1 MLIEHL
7 NRRLL
12 ELDAA
17 ALRRRLRV
25 AESPCEPLQA
35 FEGEHGGEPL
45 LAFCSND
52 YLGLAHHPGLAT
64 VLAEGAR
71 LWGTGSGASHLVSGH
86 LRPHAQVEELLARW
100 FEPHIPHARALL
112 MCSGYMANLALMTAL
127 GDGSATLFCDK
138 LNHASLIDGARLA
151 EGEVKRYAHGRLDV
165 LESQLAACTTP
176 IKLIVTDAV
185 FSMDGDIADLPALL
199 KLAEKFDAWIVLD
212 DAHGLGVLGLH
223 GHGALEHFELRSE
236 RFICMGTLGK
246 AAGVSGAF
254 VAAHPA
260 VIEWLVQKARSY
272 IYTTA
277 MPPALAHVLVASLK
291 LIGGNEGRVRRARL
305 LGLIEQLRTGLRTLV
320 SVQPGWK
327 LGESATAIQPLIVGD
342 NETALNLSAALRRQG
357 LYVPAMRPPTVP
369 PGTARLRITL
379 SAAHTPAQVQRLL
392 QALAQAMGE
401 TP

>member
-1 MLIEHL
+1 MLIEHI

-25 AESPCEPLQA
+25 AESPCEPQQA

-52 YLGLAHHPGLAT
+52 YLGLAHHPALAQA
-64 VLAEGAR
+64 LAEGAR

-86 LRPHAQVEELLARW
+86 MRPHAQVEELVARW
-100 FEPHIPHARALL
+100 FAPHIPHARALL
-112 MCSGYMANLALMTAL
+112 MCSGYMANLALTTAL

-151 EGEVKRYAHGRLDV
+151 DADVKRYAHGRLDV
-165 LESQLAACTTP
+165 LAQQLGACTTP

-199 KLAEKFDAWIVLD
+199 QLAETHDAWLILD
-212 DAHGLGVLGLH
+212 DAHGLGVLGEQ
-223 GHGALEHFELRSE
+223 GHGALEHFDLHSE
-236 RFICMGTLGK
+236 RLICMGTLGK

-260 VIEWLVQKARSY
+260 IIEWLIQKARSF

-277 MPPALAHVLVASLK
+277 MPPAVAHAILASLK
-291 LIGGNEGRVRRARL
+291 LIESAEGRARRARL
-305 LGLIEQLRTGLRTLV
+305 LGLIEQLRTGLRPLVALQPAWTL
-320 SVQPGWK
+320 GD
-327 LGESATAIQPLIVGD
+327 SATAIQPLIVGD
-342 NETALNLSAALRRQG
+342 NETALRLSMALRRQG

-369 PGTARLRITL
+369 AGTARLRITL

-392 QALAQAMGE
+392 LALAQAMGE
-401 TP
+401 TR

>member
-1 MLIEHL
+1 MLIEHI

-25 AESPCEPLQA
+25 ADSPCEPLQA
-35 FEGEHGGEPL
+35 FERENEGEPL

-52 YLGLAHHPGLAT
+52 YLGLAHHAGLAA
-64 VLAEGAR
+64 VMAEGAR
-71 LWGTGSGASHLVSGH
+71 QWGTGSGASHLVSGH
-86 LRPHAQVEELLARW
+86 MRPHVQAEELLAHW

-138 LNHASLIDGARLA
+138 LNHASLIDGARLSDA
-151 EGEVKRYAHGRLDV
+151 EVKRYAHGRLDV
-165 LESQLAACTTP
+165 LAQQLAASTTP

-199 KLAEKFDAWIVLD
+199 KLAEAHDAWLVLD
-212 DAHGLGVLGLH
+212 DAHGLGVLGLR
-223 GHGALEHFELRSE
+223 GHGALEHFGLRSE
-236 RFICMGTLGK
+236 RLICMGTLGK

-260 VIEWLVQKARSY
+260 IIEWLVQKARSY

-277 MPPALAHVLVASLK
+277 MPPAVAHTIVASLK
-291 LIGGNEGRVRRARL
+291 LIEGNEGRIRRARL
-305 LGLIEQLRTGLRTLV
+305 LGLIEQLRVGLKTLV
-320 SVQPGWK
+320 GVQPAWK
-327 LGESATAIQPLIVGD
+327 LGESSTAIQPLIVGD
-342 NETALNLSAALRRQG
+342 NDTALKLSAALRQQG

-369 PGTARLRITL
+369 QGTARLRITL
-379 SAAHTPAQVQRLL
+379 SASHTPAQVQRLL
-392 QALAQAMGE
+392 HSLAQAVGE
-401 TP
+401 HT

>member
-1 MLIEHL
+1 MLINHI

-35 FEGEHGGEPL
+35 FEGEHGGEAL

-52 YLGLAHHPGLAT
+52 YLGLAHHPALAQAM
-64 VLAEGAR
+64 AEGAR

-86 LRPHAQVEELLARW
+86 MRPHAQVEDAVARW
-100 FEPHIPHARALL
+100 YAPHIPHARALL
-112 MCSGYMANLALMTAL
+112 MCSGYMANLALTTAL

-151 EGEVKRYAHGRLDV
+151 DAEVKRYAHGRLDV
-165 LESQLAACTTP
+165 LEQQLSTCTTP

-185 FSMDGDIADLPALL
+185 FSMDGDIADLPGLL
-199 KLAEKFDAWIVLD
+199 KLAQAHDAWLILD
-212 DAHGLGVLGLH
+212 DAHGLGVLGEA
-223 GHGALEHFELRSE
+223 GHGALEHFNLHSE
-236 RFICMGTLGK
+236 RLIYMGTLGK

-260 VIEWLVQKARSY
+260 IIEWLIQKARSF

-277 MPPALAHVLVASLK
+277 MPPSVAHAILASLK
-291 LIGGNEGRVRRARL
+291 LIESPEGRARRARL
-305 LGLIEQLRTGLRTLV
+305 LGLIEQLRTGLRPLLAA
-320 SVQPGWK
+320 QPGWS

-342 NETALNLSAALRRQG
+342 NETALRLSGALRQQG
-357 LYVPAMRPPTVP
+357 IYVPAMRPPTVP
-369 PGTARLRITL
+369 QGTARLRITL

-392 QALAQAMGE
+392 LALAQAMGE
-401 TP
+401 TR